1 LTADSRDTKI
11 LIERTL
17 TLHKLSLNIPLSHQ
31 GPTFTVSHPDERC
44 CPRAPADLWLNAAYE
59 NGRPALLL
67 LLSGTLPVTFRN
79 AVYRFPIS
87 VWIPQSYP
95 REAPMVFVIPTQDMV
110 VRPGQHVSGEGR
122 VYHHYLA
129 HWADAWDVSGLTLFK
144 SLDQT
149 SSFKLSR

>member
-1 LTADSRDTKI
+1 
-11 LIERTL
+11 
-17 TLHKLSLNIPLSHQ
+17 
-31 GPTFTVSHPDERC
+31 
-44 CPRAPADLWLNAAYE
+44 
-59 NGRPALLL
+59 
-67 LLSGTLPVTFRN
+67 
-79 AVYRFPIS
+79 
-87 VWIPQSYP
+87 
-95 REAPMVFVIPTQDMV
+95 MVFVIPTQDMV